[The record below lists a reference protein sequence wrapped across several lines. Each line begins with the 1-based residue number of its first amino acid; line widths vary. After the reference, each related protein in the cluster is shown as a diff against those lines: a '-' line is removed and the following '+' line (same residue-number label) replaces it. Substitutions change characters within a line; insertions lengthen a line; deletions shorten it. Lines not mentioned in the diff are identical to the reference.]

1 MAPTSTHADQHRH
14 VFRGFDDAMTQL
26 LGADLRLLY
35 GMAVPILMIIGLIV
49 LLALN
54 PAKWVVAMVVVCE
67 IAGLALIVRALY
79 ELMSDDDQDEVQR
92 PS

>member
-1 MAPTSTHADQHRH
+1 MAPTSARADQHGY
-14 VFRGFDDAMTQL
+14 VFRGFDESMTHL

-35 GMAVPILMIIGLIV
+35 GMALPVLMIVGLIV

-54 PAKWVVAMVVVCE
+54 PAKWAVAMVVVCE

-79 ELMSDDDQDEVQR
+79 ELMSDDDGDEVQR
-92 PS
+92 SG